1 MLTIIFVMLGCMLLY
16 AFYMH
21 FGPFSHCGDTL
32 MDKVVNVAAFLLWIG
47 LAIPLAIMIVPD
59 QTTTFGTVVYVIG
72 CVLAL
77 MFVELI
83 VEFMLFCIV
92 AWFSYSVFHRPYDSV
107 PKRKRKIK
115 R

>member
-1 MLTIIFVMLGCMLLY
+1 
-16 AFYMH
+16 
-21 FGPFSHCGDTL
+21 

-83 VEFMLFCIV
+83 VEFMLFGIV
-92 AWFSYSVFHRPYDSV
+92 AWFLYSVFYHPSGAIT
-107 PKRKRKIK
+107 KRAKKNK
-115 R
+115 TAK